1 MSAPPPAAWL
11 EDAIAIA
18 RAAGAI
24 LREGYGRHGTI
35 DNQGGI
41 DLVTAYDRRSET
53 FLVQELGRRF
63 PGHAILGEEG
73 GAAGRGE
80 EVGGAGQG
88 AEVRTEGG
96 AAPYRWIL
104 DPLDGTTNFAHNY
117 PFFAVSVALEV
128 QGVRTLGVV
137 YDPLREECFAA
148 RRGHGATLNGVPIRV
163 TAESRLARALAA
175 TGFAYDVHEK
185 PEETLRFF
193 APFLAR
199 VQGIRRDG
207 SAALNLAYLACG
219 RFDLFWE
226 VKLHPW
232 DIAAAV
238 LLVEEAG
245 GTVTDF
251 AGGPVPWDG
260 FEVAGSNGV
269 LHAALLDVLRLIPR
283 LSPPARNPS
292 HA

>member
-1 MSAPPPAAWL
+1 MSRIEGAPLEAWH

-18 RAAGAI
+18 RAAGQI
-24 LREGYGRHGTI
+24 LREGYGRPGAI
-35 DNQGGI
+35 DYKGGI
-41 DLVTAYDRRSET
+41 DLVTAYDRRSEA
-53 FLVQELGRRF
+53 FLVGELTRRF

-73 GAAGRGE
+73 GAAGSAA
-80 EVGGAGQG
+80 GG
-88 AEVRTEGG
+88 VRG
-96 AAPYRWIL
+96 AAGAASPAPPFRWVL

-117 PFFAVSVALEV
+117 PFFAVSLALEV
-128 QGVRTLGVV
+128 DGVRTLGVV
-137 YDPLREECFAA
+137 YDPLRDECFAA
-148 RRGHGATLNGVPIRV
+148 RRGHGATLNGIPIRV
-163 TAESRLARALAA
+163 TAESRFERALAA

-193 APFLAR
+193 APFLSR

-238 LLVEEAG
+238 LIVEEAG
-245 GTVTDF
+245 GRVTDF

-260 FEVAGSNGV
+260 FEVAGSNGA
-269 LHAALLDVLRLIPR
+269 LHAELIGILQKIPR
-283 LSPPARNPS
+283 LVRT
-292 HA
+292 